1 MTCPKCGTLASRVVG
16 VDLPEERVLLE
27 CSLCE
32 TLYRVAP
39 LAWLPPE
46 PSYYSLQPEPL
57 PPRGLVARVRGALRG
72 AVVGWKGGVL

>member
-1 MTCPKCGTLASRVVG
+1 MTCPKCGTLGWRVAAVG
-16 VDLPEERVLLE
+16 VVQ
-27 CSLCE
+27 CALCG
-32 TLYRVAP
+32 TQYP
-39 LAWLPPE
+39 GPSNPMP